1 MRTYTTIALLLSLAV
16 APVLAFANEGSES
29 TTPRENTGVELRRGE
44 NKFDV
49 ESRLREKKGQLET
62 VREQRVER
70 VKEVRSSLQE
80 NEGKH
85 LFWKGITL
93 RAYKGIAQIDAL
105 ANRLESYI
113 EKLKAEESDVA
124 TAETQKDTL
133 DTSIATAKTKFANL
147 KTLAASIDDKANMTA
162 EQETALTTAKEEV
175 RTAIKKVHEDMR
187 ALLKTLRT
195 YKPVRDDKVTPNAEV
210 NESVETE

>member
-44 NKFDV
+44 NKFDI

-62 VREQRVER
+62 GREQRVER

-93 RAYKGIAQIDAL
+93 RAYKGIAQIEAL

-113 EKLKAEESDVA
+113 AKLKAAGTDVA